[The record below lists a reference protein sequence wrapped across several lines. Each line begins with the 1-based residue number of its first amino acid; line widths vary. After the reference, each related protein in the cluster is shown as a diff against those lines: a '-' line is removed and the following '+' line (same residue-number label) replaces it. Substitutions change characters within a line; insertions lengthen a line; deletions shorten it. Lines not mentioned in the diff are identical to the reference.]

1 QGNEGHVRQLVQSL
15 RLEEQVYFLGHVS
28 RETLRTLYQNAFVL
42 CYVRFFGPE
51 NMPPLEAYALGCP
64 VIAAD
69 VPGANEQLGDAA
81 VLVNP
86 AHELDTAQ
94 ALKSLFHD
102 KAKRESLIR
111 RGKERAHQFTSED
124 FVKGLFALLDEFE
137 AIRRCWLASPQ
148 L

>member
-1 QGNEGHVRQLVQSL
+1 MRVHR
-15 RLEEQVYFLGHVS
+15 
-28 RETLRTLYQNAFVL
+28 AFGGA
-42 CYVRFFGPE
+42 RSHATIWGKRSSDTSDPTR
-51 NMPPLEAYALGCP
+51 
-64 VIAAD
+64 AAD

-86 AHELDTAQ
+86 AHELEIAQ

-124 FVKGLFALLDEFE
+124 FVKGLFALLDEFQT
-137 AIRRCWLASPQ
+137 IRQCWPASLQ
-148 L
+148 LPLSA

>member
-1 QGNEGHVRQLVQSL
+1 
-15 RLEEQVYFLGHVS
+15 
-28 RETLRTLYQNAFVL
+28 
-42 CYVRFFGPE
+42 
-51 NMPPLEAYALGCP
+51 M
-64 VIAAD
+64 
-69 VPGANEQLGDAA
+69 GDAA

-86 AHELDTAQ
+86 AHELEIAQ

-137 AIRRCWLASPQ
+137 AIRRCWPASPQ
-148 L
+148 LPLSA